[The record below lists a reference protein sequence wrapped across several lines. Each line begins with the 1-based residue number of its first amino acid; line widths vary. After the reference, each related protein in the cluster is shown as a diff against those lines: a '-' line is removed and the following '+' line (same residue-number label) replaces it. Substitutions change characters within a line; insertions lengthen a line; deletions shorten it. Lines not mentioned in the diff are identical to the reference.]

1 MGKKKP
7 GYTRTTISVPADLK
21 GRMNKVKE
29 DVNWSALAC
38 QAFQG
43 KLAEIAAKKE
53 RKTMIVPIPGPAV
66 ADLLAACAA
75 VIGTAESAHET
86 GHAEGEVVGANWD
99 VLGPMLRAATARA
112 VNSPSAG
119 FGSSVKP
126 VGW

>member
-66 ADLLAACAA
+66 ADLLAACKTVFAHLPDS
-75 VIGTAESAHET
+75 GLSGSWDHESAR
-86 GHAEGEVVGANWD
+86 V
-99 VLGPMLRAATARA
+99 LRAAITK
-112 VNSPSAG
+112 VTT
-119 FGSSVKP
+119 
-126 VGW
+126 